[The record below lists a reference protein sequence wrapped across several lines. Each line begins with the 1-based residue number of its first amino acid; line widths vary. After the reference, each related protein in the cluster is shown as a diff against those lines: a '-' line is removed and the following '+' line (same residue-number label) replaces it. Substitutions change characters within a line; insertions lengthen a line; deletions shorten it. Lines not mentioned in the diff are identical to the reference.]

1 METIT
6 RSEMPAGAG
15 KSSLNPDAL
24 NQLLGQ
30 MVNDLG
36 AAVNGALVV
45 LCDGLGNYTSLA
57 DIGPATSQELGKK
70 TNLHERQLR
79 EWLSA
84 QAASGYVSYDAASEA
99 FFLTAEQV
107 AVFADPN
114 SPAAMTGGFYA
125 ISAIYRDEPLVAESF
140 RTGAGLPWGRHH
152 NCLFCGIQRFFRP
165 GYQPNVNERWRPALE
180 GCEQRMLA

>member
-1 METIT
+1 METT
-6 RSEMPAGAG
+6 ARSETPAGAG
-15 KSSLNPDAL
+15 KSSVNPDAL

-36 AAVNGALVV
+36 AAVDGALVV
-45 LCDGLGNYTSLA
+45 LGDGLGIYTALA
-57 DIGPATSQELGKK
+57 DIGPATSQELAKK

-114 SPAAMTGGFYA
+114 SNFRRPGRKSERVKTTITTARTKNYLVPKLCVNSFDFIGCKGGRSLF
-125 ISAIYRDEPLVAESF
+125 
-140 RTGAGLPWGRHH
+140 GASWQSTFHADLPWSEE
-152 NCLFCGIQRFFRP
+152 LQ
-165 GYQPNVNERWRPALE
+165 
-180 GCEQRMLA
+180 